1 MNVPAKTPGKN
12 TTGML
17 LRMTALEYQRKRQRE
32 QTLQWISIHALQKL
46 RKTWRR

>member
-12 TTGML
+12 TRGMFFS
-17 LRMTALEYQRKRQRE
+17 MTALEYQQKRQRE